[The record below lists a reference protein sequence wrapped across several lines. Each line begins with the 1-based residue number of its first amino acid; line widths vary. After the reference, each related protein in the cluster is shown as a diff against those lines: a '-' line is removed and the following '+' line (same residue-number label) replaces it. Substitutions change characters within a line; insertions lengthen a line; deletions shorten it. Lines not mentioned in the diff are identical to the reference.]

1 MSRRVI
7 VAALAALVILGAL
20 GYSAAEPFRTKF
32 LTNRECCDIPL
43 ARNVG
48 VTLAELRGQRAY
60 AGEIGQDKWVL
71 ETMFPD
77 VNDGFFVDVGS
88 GHGTI
93 GSNTVMLERRGW
105 KGICIDPFPVHME
118 GRTCEM
124 FKEVVFSEPGKE
136 MTFRAAKGLAGL
148 EDTLGKWNITAM
160 RAPAV
165 QFTTTTL
172 ESILVRGNAPPFVHF
187 VSLDIEGA
195 EYEALKGFPL
205 DRVRVGAWVIEHN
218 FEEPKRSN
226 IKTLL
231 EAHGY
236 VRSHTFKQDDFYVPG
251 PATPALSSAAR

>member
-1 MSRRVI
+1 MSRRAI
-7 VAALAALVILGAL
+7 VSALAVLVILGAL

-48 VTLAELRGQRAY
+48 VTLAELRGERAY

-77 VNDGFFVDVGS
+77 VTDGFFVDVGS

-105 KGICIDPFPVHME
+105 KGLCIDPFPVHME
-118 GRTCEM
+118 GRTCQM
-124 FKEVVFSEPGKE
+124 FKEVVFSEAGKE

-148 EDTLGKWNITAM
+148 EDTLGSWNTTAM

-172 ESILVRGNAPPFVHF
+172 DSILTRGRAPAFVHF
-187 VSLDIEGA
+187 VSIDIEGA
-195 EYEALKGFPL
+195 EFEALKGFPF
-205 DRVRVGAWVIEHN
+205 DRVRVGAWAIEHN
-218 FEEPKRSN
+218 FEEPKRSDV
-226 IKTLL
+226 KALL
-231 EAHGY
+231 ESHGY
-236 VRSHTFKQDDFYVPG
+236 VRTHTFKQDDFYSS
-251 PATPALSSAAR
+251 TRSALK